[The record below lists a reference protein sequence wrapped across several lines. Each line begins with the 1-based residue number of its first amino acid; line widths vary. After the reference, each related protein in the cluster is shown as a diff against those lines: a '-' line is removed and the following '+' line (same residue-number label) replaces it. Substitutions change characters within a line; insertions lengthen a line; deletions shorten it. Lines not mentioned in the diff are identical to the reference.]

1 MKHLLRRIG
10 FYLVALWASITIN
23 FIIPRLAPGD
33 PAGAL
38 MARFQGRMTPQAIHS
53 LELQFG
59 ISHDPLWM
67 QYFQYL
73 NNLVHGDMGTSFTY
87 FPTPVLTV
95 LVQELPWT
103 LTLVG
108 TSVLISFTLGSLI
121 GVLIAW
127 KRGSFI
133 DGILPPL
140 LTFFSAIPYFW
151 LALIALYILAY
162 TLNWFPLNGGYD
174 TSTTVGWNTDFLLS
188 ALNHALLPA
197 FTIVLASIAGWML
210 GMRNAMIT
218 TLTEDYVLL
227 AEAKG
232 LSERRVMFAYAA
244 RNAILPNVTG
254 FALSL
259 GFVVGGALLTEVV
272 FSYPGIGFALLQAA
286 QNSDYPLLQGIFL
299 LIALAVLGA
308 NFIADLVYVRGLSLA
323 CRERCTLLRRTV

>member
-1 MKHLLRRIG
+1 VKHLLRRIS
-10 FYLVALWASITIN
+10 FYLVALWASVTIN

-33 PAGAL
+33 PTGAL
-38 MARFQGRMTPQAIHS
+38 MARFQGRMNPQAIAA
-53 LELQFG
+53 LRLQFG
-59 ISHDPLWM
+59 LSSDPLWV

-73 NNLVHGDMGTSFTY
+73 INLLHGELGTSFTY
-87 FPTPVLTV
+87 FPTPVVTV
-95 LVQELPWT
+95 LAQEVPWT
-103 LTLVG
+103 LALG
-108 TSVLISFTLGSLI
+108 GISVIISCTLGTLI

-127 KRGSFI
+127 RRGSFI
-133 DGILPPL
+133 DSILPPF

-151 LALIALYILAY
+151 LALIALYVFAY

-174 TSTTVGWNTDFLLS
+174 TSVTVGWNSDFLLS
-188 ALNHALLPA
+188 AFVHGLLPA
-197 FTIVLASIAGWML
+197 FTIVLGSIAGWML
-210 GMRNAMIT
+210 GMRNSMIT

-232 LSERRVMFAYAA
+232 LSEFRIMLLYAA

-286 QNSDYPLLQGIFL
+286 LNSDYPLLQGIFL
-299 LIALAVLGA
+299 LIAVAVLGA
-308 NFIADLVYVRGLSLA
+308 NFVADLVYVVLDPRV
-323 CRERCTLLRRTV
+323 R

>member
-1 MKHLLRRIG
+1 MKHLLRRMS

-38 MARFQGRMTPQAIHS
+38 MARFQGRMTPQAVHA
-53 LELQFG
+53 LQLQFG
-59 ISHDPLWM
+59 ITHDPLWT

-73 NNLVHGDMGTSFTY
+73 NNLFHGNMGTSFTY
-87 FPTPVLTV
+87 FPTPVSTV
-95 LVQELPWT
+95 LLQELPWT
-103 LTLVG
+103 LALVG
-108 TSVLISFTLGSLI
+108 TSVLISFALGSLI

-127 KRGSFI
+127 KRGSFL
-133 DGILPPL
+133 DSFLPPL

-151 LALIALYILAY
+151 LALVALYILAY

-174 TSTTVGWNTDFLLS
+174 TEVTVGLNSDFLLS
-188 ALNHALLPA
+188 ALNHALLPG

-232 LSERRVMFAYAA
+232 LSQRRIMMAYAA

-299 LIALAVLGA
+299 LVAIAVLGA
-308 NFIADLVYVRGLSLA
+308 NFIADLVYVVLDPRV
-323 CRERCTLLRRTV
+323 R

>member
-1 MKHLLRRIG
+1 MRHVLRRMG
-10 FYLVALWASITIN
+10 FYLIALWASITLN
-23 FIIPRLAPGD
+23 FIIPRLVPGD

-38 MARFQGRMTPQAIHS
+38 LARFQGRLTPQTIHA

-59 ISHDPLWM
+59 ISHDPLWV

-73 NNLVHGDMGTSFTY
+73 GELLHGNLGTSFTY
-87 FPTPVLTV
+87 FPTPVATV
-95 LVQELPWT
+95 LAQELPWT
-103 LTLVG
+103 LALVG
-108 TSVLISFTLGSLI
+108 TSVLISFVLGSLI

-127 KRGSFI
+127 RRGSFL
-133 DGILPPL
+133 DSVLPPF

-151 LALIALYILAY
+151 LALIALYVLAH

-174 TSTTVGWNTDFLLS
+174 LSVTVSFTPDFLLS
-188 ALNHALLPA
+188 ALYHALLPG
-197 FTIVLASIAGWML
+197 FTIVLASIGGWML
-210 GMRNAMIT
+210 GMRNAMMT
-218 TLTEDYVLL
+218 TLTEDYVLM

-232 LSERRVMFAYAA
+232 LSQRRIMFSYAA

-259 GFVVGGALLTEVV
+259 GFVVAGSLLTEVV

-299 LIALAVLGA
+299 IVALAVMGA
-308 NFIADLVYVRGLSLA
+308 NFLADLVYLVLDPRI
-323 CRERCTLLRRTV
+323 RTS

>member
-59 ISHDPLWM
+59 ISHDPLWI

-73 NNLVHGDMGTSFTY
+73 NNLIHGDMGTSFTY

-133 DGILPPL
+133 DGVLPPL

-151 LALIALYILAY
+151 LALVLLYILAY

-174 TSTTVGWNTDFLLS
+174 TSTAIGWNMDFLLS

-218 TLTEDYVLL
+218 TMTEDYVLL

-308 NFIADLVYVRGLSLA
+308 NFIADLVYVILDPRV
-323 CRERCTLLRRTV
+323 R